1 MSSRSRQRCDT
12 TLLCD
17 DNLTTNKA
25 RTMMD
30 VDVKE
35 PSEAAQ
41 HMVTAEE
48 KVSQAQ
54 YILNLWCKSK
64 TNATDGAVLE
74 ALNDIMYAKTK
85 AEMDEAVIQILQ

>member
-1 MSSRSRQRCDT
+1 
-12 TLLCD
+12 
-17 DNLTTNKA
+17 
-25 RTMMD
+25 MMN

-35 PSEAAQ
+35 KCEAAQ

-74 ALNDIMYAKTK
+74 ALNDVMHAKTK
-85 AEMDEAVIQILQ
+85 AEMDEVVMQILQ

>member
-1 MSSRSRQRCDT
+1 M
-12 TLLCD
+12 
-17 DNLTTNKA
+17 N
-25 RTMMD
+25 

-35 PSEAAQ
+35 KSEAAQ

-64 TNATDGAVLE
+64 TNATDGSVLE

-85 AEMDEAVIQILQ
+85 VELDEAVIQILQ

>member
-1 MSSRSRQRCDT
+1 
-12 TLLCD
+12 
-17 DNLTTNKA
+17 
-25 RTMMD
+25 MMN

-35 PSEAAQ
+35 KREVAQ
-41 HMVTAEE
+41 YVVTAEE

-64 TNATDGAVLE
+64 TNSTDGVILE

-85 AEMDEAVIQILQ
+85 DEMDEAVMQILQ

>member
-1 MSSRSRQRCDT
+1 MSSRTRQRCDT

-35 PSEAAQ
+35 KCEAAQ

-74 ALNDIMYAKTK
+74 ALNDVMHAKTK
-85 AEMDEAVIQILQ
+85 AEMDEAVMQILQ

>member
-1 MSSRSRQRCDT
+1 MSSRTRQRCDT
-12 TLLCD
+12 TLLHD
-17 DNLTTNKA
+17 DNLTINNE
-25 RTMMD
+25 RTMME

-35 PSEAAQ
+35 KSEAAQ
-41 HMVTAEE
+41 HTVTAEE

-74 ALNDIMYAKTK
+74 ALNDIMHAKTK

>member
-1 MSSRSRQRCDT
+1 
-12 TLLCD
+12 
-17 DNLTTNKA
+17 
-25 RTMMD
+25 MMN

-35 PSEAAQ
+35 KREAAQ
-41 HMVTAEE
+41 HTVTAEE

-74 ALNDIMYAKTK
+74 ALNDIMHAKTK
-85 AEMDEAVIQILQ
+85 AEMDEAVIQICQ

>member
-1 MSSRSRQRCDT
+1 MSSRPRQKCDT

-17 DNLTTNKA
+17 DTLTANKV
-25 RTMMD
+25 RTTMD

-35 PSEAAQ
+35 KCEASQ

-74 ALNDIMYAKTK
+74 ALNDIMHAKTK
-85 AEMDEAVIQILQ
+85 AEMDEAVMQILQ

>member
-1 MSSRSRQRCDT
+1 
-12 TLLCD
+12 
-17 DNLTTNKA
+17 
-25 RTMMD
+25 MMN

-35 PSEAAQ
+35 KCEAAQ
-41 HMVTAEE
+41 HIVTAEE

-74 ALNDIMYAKTK
+74 ALNDVMHVKTK
-85 AEMDEAVIQILQ
+85 AEMDEAVMQIF

>member
-1 MSSRSRQRCDT
+1 MSSRTRQKCDT

-17 DNLTTNKA
+17 DNLTTNKV

-35 PSEAAQ
+35 KCETAQ

-74 ALNDIMYAKTK
+74 ALNDVMHAKTK

>member
-1 MSSRSRQRCDT
+1 MSSRTRQKCDT
-12 TLLCD
+12 MLLCD
-17 DNLTTNKA
+17 DTLTANKA
-25 RTMMD
+25 RTMMN

-35 PSEAAQ
+35 SNEAAQ

-74 ALNDIMYAKTK
+74 ALNDIMHAKTK

>member
-1 MSSRSRQRCDT
+1 MSLRTRQKCDT

-17 DNLTTNKA
+17 DNLTANKA

-35 PSEAAQ
+35 KSEVAQ

-74 ALNDIMYAKTK
+74 ALNDIMHSKTK
-85 AEMDEAVIQILQ
+85 AEMDEAVIQIL

>member
-1 MSSRSRQRCDT
+1 
-12 TLLCD
+12 
-17 DNLTTNKA
+17 
-25 RTMMD
+25 MMD

-35 PSEAAQ
+35 SSEAAQ
-41 HMVTAEE
+41 HKVTAEE

>member
-1 MSSRSRQRCDT
+1 MSSRTRQKCDT

-17 DNLTTNKA
+17 VTLTANKA
-25 RTMMD
+25 RTMMN

-35 PSEAAQ
+35 KCEAAQ

-74 ALNDIMYAKTK
+74 ALNDVMHAKTK
-85 AEMDEAVIQILQ
+85 AEMDEAVMQIF